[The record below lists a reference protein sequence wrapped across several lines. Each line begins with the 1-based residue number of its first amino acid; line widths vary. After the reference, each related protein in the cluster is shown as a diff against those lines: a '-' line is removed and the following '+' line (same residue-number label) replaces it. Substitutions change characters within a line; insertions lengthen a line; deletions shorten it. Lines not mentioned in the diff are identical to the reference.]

1 VDVCGGTIVEFAVE
15 AAIRLTFVVP
25 VGSANLEI

>member
-15 AAIRLTFVVP
+15 AAIKLTFYIHG
-25 VGSANLEI
+25 GSANLKI